1 MDYIDLSVRQ
11 AQILDFIKQEVAE
24 KGYPPTV
31 REIGKAMGL
40 SSPSTVHGHL
50 AKLENKGYIRR
61 DRTKPRAIEVIADTV
76 PDDNDADILFP
87 PSSERE
93 MVDIPVLGRVSA
105 GLPIF
110 AEENIEDTFTLPFDF
125 IQSNNQ
131 LFILRVSGES
141 MIEAGIFDGD
151 LLIVEKTPYAQNG
164 QIVVALIDDE
174 ATVKT
179 FYKGKDHIRL
189 QPENSSMAPII
200 VPYADILGRVIALFR
215 HL

>member
-1 MDYIDLSVRQ
+1 MDYIDLSTRQ
-11 AQILDFIKQEVAE
+11 GQILDFIKKEIQE

-31 REIGKAMGL
+31 REISKALGL
-40 SSPSTVHGHL
+40 SSPSTVHSHL
-50 AKLENKGYIRR
+50 AKLEEKGYIRR
-61 DRTKPRAIEVIADTV
+61 DKTKPRAMEVIADTT
-76 PDDNDADILFP
+76 PNYNIPFFQQ
-87 PSSERE
+87 SSERE
-93 MVDIPVLGRVSA
+93 MVDIPIVGRVSA

-110 AEENIEDTFTLPFDF
+110 ADENIEDTLTLPFDF
-125 IQSNNQ
+125 VQSNNQ

-200 VPYADILGRVIALFR
+200 VPHADILGRVIALYR